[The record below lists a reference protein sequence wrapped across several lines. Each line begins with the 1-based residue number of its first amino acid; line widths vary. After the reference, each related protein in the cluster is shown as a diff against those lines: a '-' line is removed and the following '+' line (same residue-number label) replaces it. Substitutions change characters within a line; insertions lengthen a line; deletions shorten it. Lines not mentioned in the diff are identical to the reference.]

1 MRSGMKMLLISNKDN
16 VGRNNRSDRYDLR
29 EYGTS
34 RYEPMENRWEDDAE
48 SRRRY
53 RRDSR
58 GRFRSEMDED
68 DWDVDYEMEY
78 RGDYTSRM
86 YPNRPFSVYREDF
99 GMRENNERINQIG
112 FVANGGNEIST
123 NYRMNATHNTGNE
136 FEGKKSSTMS
146 GGYNSNMS
154 MPMTEE
160 MAMEWTAGMKNED
173 GTKGPH
179 WTMDQVKQAMK
190 QKGVMCDPLEM
201 YAIMNALYSDYCAVM
216 KKHGVNTVDIYID
229 LACAWLND
237 KDAVKNKASAYYEHI
252 VKK

>member
-1 MRSGMKMLLISNKDN
+1 MRSGMKMLLISGKDN
-16 VGRNNRSDRYDLR
+16 VMRDNRGERYDRR

-34 RYEPMENRWEDDAE
+34 RYEPMEYRWEDDAE

-68 DWDVDYEMEY
+68 DWDKNSEMEY
-78 RGDYTSRM
+78 RGNYGDSA
-86 YPNRPFSVYREDF
+86 YPNRPFPVYREDP
-99 GMRENNERINQIG
+99 GMRRDNGRMNQIG
-112 FVANGGNEIST
+112 FVTNGGNEINT
-123 NYRMNATHNTGNE
+123 DYRMNATHHTGNE
-136 FEGKKSSTMS
+136 FEGKKSATMG
-146 GGYNSNMS
+146 GGYSSNMS

-179 WTMDQVKQAMK
+179 WTMEQVKQAMK

-237 KDAVKNKASAYYEHI
+237 KDAVKNKAAAYYEHI